1 MRSARLFRGRETLH
15 RTARP
20 SVAAWVRRSSAR
32 RVGNSPSGS
41 DDRSALEVA
50 TRPSHRRFD
59 DLVADHEHAV
69 AWTGIAEPV
78 RRPFRRAEAFLVINR
93 FRPRYQD
100 AQRL

>member
-1 MRSARLFRGRETLH
+1 MSQTCPSQTFERDHLPRWTRETRRAASEIVLQD
-15 RTARP
+15 RTIG
-20 SVAAWVRRSSAR
+20 VR
-32 RVGNSPSGS
+32 
-41 DDRSALEVA
+41 LEVA

-69 AWTGIAEPV
+69 ARAGIAEPV

-100 AQRL
+100 AQRP